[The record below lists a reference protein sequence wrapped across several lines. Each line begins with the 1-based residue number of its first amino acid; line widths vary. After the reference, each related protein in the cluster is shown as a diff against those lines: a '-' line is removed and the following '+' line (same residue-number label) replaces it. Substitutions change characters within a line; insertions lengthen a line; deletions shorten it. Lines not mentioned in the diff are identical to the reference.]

1 MVFDTVLELLLSKN
15 DYTTMRLI
23 FISRVERP
31 KTVLYCIVLYCI
43 VLYCIVLYYI
53 EFVAKRCLTHF
64 HKQRL
69 K

>member
-43 VLYCIVLYYI
+43 VLYCIVLY
-53 EFVAKRCLTHF
+53 
-64 HKQRL
+64 
-69 K
+69 